1 MDAHHLVSAKPNP
14 KVPPFRPGDTIQVNY
29 IIREGER
36 VRTQTFQGVVI
47 RRVGGKSPVATFTV
61 RRVSH
66 GIGVERIFPLYS
78 PHIDSVNVLRQGKV
92 RRARLYYLRDRFG
105 RAARIKE
112 RVVLPGQRA
121 VAALPKVE
129 EEVEAEAVVEVGA
142 ALGVVAAEAGVAQV
156 EAEET
161 EAGELAEETAT
172 VAETEGS
179 DAPVDEAA
187 EAAPV
192 AESEEPEADAAPEQ
206 AEDAPAAEEEE
217 TPVAEAP
224 EAAEE
229 EATPARPLLMWVDW
243 VRQRVL
249 RLPLRVEP

>member
-1 MDAHHLVSAKPNP
+1 MDAHHLVSVTPNP
-14 KVPPFRPGDTIQVNY
+14 KVPPFRPGDTVQVNY

-47 RRVGGKSPVATFTV
+47 RCVGGKSPVATFTV

-78 PHIDSVNVLRQGKV
+78 PHVDSVNVLRHGKV

-121 VAALPKVE
+121 VAVLPQVE
-129 EEVEAEAVVEVGA
+129 KKIEAEAVEE
-142 ALGVVAAEAGVAQV
+142 VAAEPVAVAVGEGVAEV
-156 EAEET
+156 VSEET
-161 EAGELAEETAT
+161 TT
-172 VAETEGS
+172 VAETE
-179 DAPVDEAA
+179 A

-192 AESEEPEADAAPEQ
+192 AQAAAEEADATSGVTP
-206 AEDAPAAEEEE
+206 PADEEENK
-217 TPVAEAP
+217 PAP
-224 EAAEE
+224 
-229 EATPARPLLMWVDW
+229 
-243 VRQRVL
+243 
-249 RLPLRVEP
+249 